1 MAEEAGDFSLGKKK
15 SHEMAPHPS
24 APNHQL
30 HGEAGRA
37 AGWLGGG
44 ESCGF
49 LWIHF
54 FFQQLLEIQVKSFPK
69 LLMSHFCRTEGQEPR
84 VERAG
89 VPDRTW
95 EPHCA
100 GSAHEITPESQE
112 ERKKKQ
118 NKTQKDKKGL
128 EKAEHLGGF
137 ISKMEMEETGT
148 GVSVPHK
155 FGLVM
160 HRVPLLLVQFQTIKH

>member
-15 SHEMAPHPS
+15 SHKMALHPS
-24 APNHQL
+24 APNHQP

-54 FFQQLLEIQVKSFPK
+54 FSQQLLEIQVKSFPK

-89 VPDRTW
+89 VADRTW

-112 ERKKKQ
+112 EWKKKT
-118 NKTQKDKKGL
+118 KHKRTRKALKRLSIWVASSRKWKWKK
-128 EKAEHLGGF
+128 LGPGF
-137 ISKMEMEETGT
+137 LFPTSF
-148 GVSVPHK
+148 VW
-155 FGLVM
+155 
-160 HRVPLLLVQFQTIKH
+160 